1 MAITSKPQ
9 RTLLLLGASLMSLGA
24 CATHAPT
31 AITSDYLEGTALS
44 RNEVG
49 VSKRTEFL
57 EVAID
62 PSASE
67 LNDADRARI
76 RNFVGSYA
84 QRGHGPLV
92 LSLPAASAN
101 PQLAVTAVAEART
114 IAWEKGIR
122 YDEIEGSAHGAGEAY
137 SQPMILAYQAYEAVA
152 PECLSKASLDFSD
165 VASNNN
171 LPTLGCSVRTN
182 LAAMIADPA
191 DLLGNRPLEAGD
203 AGRREVIMDKFRK
216 GEPTAASR
224 TAQESG
230 AVSRVVN

>member
-1 MAITSKPQ
+1 MGIASKPQ
-9 RTLLLLGASLMSLGA
+9 RKLLLLGAGLMSLGA
-24 CATHAPT
+24 CATSAPT
-31 AITSDYLEGTALS
+31 AISADHLEGSALS
-44 RNEVG
+44 RNEIG

-57 EVAID
+57 EVSID
-62 PSASE
+62 PAASE
-67 LNDADRARI
+67 LNEADRARI

-84 QRGHGPLV
+84 QKGHGPLV

-101 PQLAVTAVAEART
+101 PQFAVTAVAEART

-122 YDEIEGSAHGAGEAY
+122 YDEIEGSAHGAGAAN

-152 PECLSKASLDFSD
+152 PECLSKAALDFSD

-191 DLLGNRPLEAGD
+191 DLLGNRPMEAGD

-216 GEPTAASR
+216 GETTASVR

-230 AVSRVVN
+230 AVSRIVN